1 MKLNSVTGRKRLLS
15 LVLAGTMMLTAFT
28 GCGSDKKDKASKDK
42 KTEIATPIE
51 AEPVDP
57 YPNGVDVSL
66 IMVGDLLMHERVQLS
81 GQLSDGTYSYDHM
94 FEHVK
99 DDVQAVQ

>member
-57 YPNGVDVSL
+57 YPNGVDV
-66 IMVGDLLMHERVQLS
+66 
-81 GQLSDGTYSYDHM
+81 
-94 FEHVK
+94 
-99 DDVQAVQ
+99 